1 MLHSTR
7 KCRRA
12 KNTTISQSEPD
23 AEGFTIPAN
32 FPFIELWE
40 VDNFILTTGGQGASP
55 HSSWCIFKTVSLK
68 IKERLSEIF

>member
-40 VDNFILTTGGQGASP
+40 ADNFTLARGG
-55 HSSWCIFKTVSLK
+55 
-68 IKERLSEIF
+68 